1 MLKIAEPELS
11 YQVQRSVKLMPPL
24 SDNKR
29 LLLFILA
36 LVILLAVVHVGVIS
50 ITFSKLGLTRE
61 SAFFLLFCSLFG
73 SLINIPLFSIKSE
86 TPVKVRDVY
95 ISSMLRPY
103 LKYMN
108 GRTLIAVNVG
118 GCLIPVGFSIYLY
131 TIQPLTFAEV
141 SLGVSLVAL
150 ASYLYSFPVRGT
162 GIGMPMLVAPVLAA
176 IVAIIINSEFSAPL
190 AYISGTMGVLIGADL
205 LNFRH
210 ISRMGAMI
218 ASIGGAGTFD
228 GIFMTGILAVLL
240 A

>member
-1 MLKIAEPELS
+1 MIMDPQKPNA
-11 YQVQRSVKLMPPL
+11 
-24 SDNKR
+24 R

-36 LVILLAVVHVGVIS
+36 LVLLLVVVHVGVIS

-61 SAFFLLFCSLFG
+61 SAFLLLFVSLFG
-73 SLINIPLFSIKSE
+73 SLINVPLFTIKAQA
-86 TPVKVRDVY
+86 PVKVRDTY
-95 ISSMLRPY
+95 IPGYLRPY
-103 LKYMN
+103 LEKLS

-118 GCLIPVGFSIYLY
+118 GCLIPLLFSIYLFM
-131 TIQPLTFAEV
+131 TQPLTLFEILTGILLV
-141 SLGVSLVAL
+141 SII
-150 ASYLYSFPVRGT
+150 SYVYSFPVKRI
-162 GIGMPMLVAPVLAA
+162 GIGMPMLIAPLFAA
-176 IVAIIINSEFSAPL
+176 FTAVMINNELSAPL

-210 ISRMGAMI
+210 VSRMGAMV

>member
-1 MLKIAEPELS
+1 MPHERLS
-11 YQVQRSVKLMPPL
+11 GKNPQKP
-24 SDNKR
+24 NAR

-36 LVILLAVVHVGVIS
+36 LAILLVVVYVGIIS

-61 SAFFLLFCSLFG
+61 SAFLLLFCSLFG
-73 SLINIPLFSIKSE
+73 SMINIPLFSIKAQAAI
-86 TPVKVRDVY
+86 KVRDTY
-95 ISSMLRPY
+95 IPGYLRPY
-103 LKYMN
+103 LERLH

-118 GCLIPVGFSIYLY
+118 GCLIPLLFSIYLFL
-131 TIQPLTFAEV
+131 TQPLMLYEILLGILLVTVV
-141 SLGVSLVAL
+141 SFVF
-150 ASYLYSFPVRGT
+150 SFPVKGT
-162 GIGMPMLVAPVLAA
+162 GIGMPMLIAPLFAA
-176 IVAIIINSEFSAPL
+176 LSAILINNELSAPL

-210 ISRMGAMI
+210 VSRMGAMV